1 MVPISMRLLYYL
13 MMDNESLPEKDREAA
28 REMLKVALRLQQD
41 INEANMRRTL
51 LTCLELAND
60 DSIDSSQVTLLSAS
74 ENETDEKK
82 GL

>member
-1 MVPISMRLLYYL
+1 MVPVSMRLLYYL
-13 MMDNESLPEKDREAA
+13 MMDNASLPEKDREAA

-60 DSIDSSQVTLLSAS
+60 DNIDASQIALLSAS
-74 ENETDEKK
+74 EDETDERER
-82 GL
+82 